1 MPNISTLSQSRNI
14 RVFIS
19 STFKDMQ
26 EERNHLVNNIFPLLR
41 QEAHKRGCT
50 ITEVDLRY
58 DTTQPYMAVKAA
70 SGMGKSMLLAN
81 WSKTIHSKQECNVA
95 RSPCRWKCRSKT
107 SAVRSRSH
115 GLTTAEQRTHST
127 QTSPCFWHTTPRS
140 RRRFTTCTPPVV
152 ATKE

>member
-50 ITEVDLRY
+50 ITEVDLRW
-58 DTTQPYMAVKAA
+58 
-70 SGMGKSMLLAN
+70 G
-81 WSKTIHSKQECNVA
+81 
-95 RSPCRWKCRSKT
+95 
-107 SAVRSRSH
+107 
-115 GLTTAEQRTHST
+115 
-127 QTSPCFWHTTPRS
+127 
-140 RRRFTTCTPPVV
+140 
-152 ATKE
+152 